1 MKKVFILFL
10 FLSLLIF
17 LPGFG
22 CKDTVISSKI
32 KDEVKDVNL
41 SYWRVWDDSSDFNSL
56 VNTYKSDH
64 PYINVSYKKV
74 RYENLRDE
82 LIEAWSRDKGPD
94 IFSIPVSALG
104 EFIADDRLDV
114 MPVSSDMVYVTVIN
128 EEKGEKLY
136 ERKIN
141 KMMTSK
147 DIQINYMDTVYKNVV
162 RNNEI
167 YGVPLSVDTLVLYYN
182 RDILN
187 NARIPSPPV
196 TWSQF
201 KEDVKKITLLDRAGN
216 IIQSGTSLGL
226 VDNIDN
232 SFDIIS
238 LLMMQNGS
246 PMNCGDGFCV
256 GGSFEKEEEISP
268 GMDAIIF
275 YTDFANPKKQVYSW
289 NEKMP
294 SAVNAF
300 AEGKVAFFL
309 GYSYHK
315 EQIEALNPSLNFF
328 VTKVPQID
336 GSSLDINYADYW
348 VEVVSNKSNYKNE
361 AWDFINF
368 ISKDEN
374 LIKYLKNTEKPTA
387 KRSLIQAQ
395 YENYDM
401 QSYLDQLLSSKN
413 WYKGNDFEKAKSIL
427 NDTIMQ
433 VLNSKNLEEEINQI
447 EDNTNS
453 RLDLTW

>member
-10 FLSLLIF
+10 FLSLLLV

-22 CKDTVISSKI
+22 CKDTVISSRV
-32 KDEVKDVNL
+32 KDEVENINL
-41 SYWRVWDDSSDFNSL
+41 SYWRVWDDSSDFAPLIKAYKNNHTY
-56 VNTYKSDH
+56 VN
-64 PYINVSYKKV
+64 INYKKV
-74 RYENLRDE
+74 RYEDLRDE
-82 LIEAWSRDKGPD
+82 LIDAWSRDKGPD
-94 IFSIPVSALG
+94 IFSIPVSTLG
-104 EFIADDRLDV
+104 EFIADDRIDV
-114 MPVSSDMVYVTVIN
+114 MPSSTDMIYVTVIN

-136 ERKIN
+136 EKKVN
-141 KMMTSK
+141 KMITSK
-147 DIQINYMDTVYKNVV
+147 DIQLNYIDTVYENVV
-162 RNNEI
+162 RKGEI

-187 NARIPSPPV
+187 NVRIPNPPV

-201 KEDVKKITLLDRAGN
+201 KEDVKKITLLDRSGN

-226 VDNIDN
+226 VDNIEN
-232 SFDIIS
+232 SFDIVS

-246 PMNCGDGFCV
+246 PMNCGDSFCV
-256 GGSFEKEEEISP
+256 GGSLEDGEESSP
-268 GMDAIIF
+268 GMDAIVF
-275 YTDFANPKKQVYSW
+275 YTDFANPVKQVYSW
-289 NEKMP
+289 NEDMP
-294 SAVNAF
+294 SAVEAF

-336 GSSLDINYADYW
+336 GSSLNINYADYW
-348 VEVVSNKSNYKNE
+348 VEVVSRKSNHKNE

-368 ISKDEN
+368 ISKDDN
-374 LIKYLKNTEKPTA
+374 LIKYLNNTEKPTA
-387 KRSLIQAQ
+387 KRSLIQTQ

-401 QSYLDQLLSSKN
+401 QPYLDQLLSSKN
-413 WYKGNDFEKAKSIL
+413 WYKGKDFEKAKDIL
-427 NDTIMQ
+427 KDTIVQ
-433 VLNSKNLEEEINQI
+433 VLNSKNIDEDIKEI
-447 EDNTNS
+447 ESNTNS

>member
-32 KDEVKDVNL
+32 KDEVEDISL
-41 SYWRVWDDSSDFNSL
+41 SYWRVWDDSSDFSPL
-56 VNTYKSDH
+56 IKSYTSDH
-64 PYINVSYKKV
+64 PYINISYKKV
-74 RYENLRDE
+74 RYENLREE
-82 LIEAWSRDKGPD
+82 LIDAWSRDKGPD
-94 IFSIPVSALG
+94 IFSIPVSTLG
-104 EFIADDRLDV
+104 EFIAEGRLEV
-114 MPVSSDMVYVTVIN
+114 MPTSSDMVYVTVIN

-136 ERKIN
+136 ERKTN

-147 DIQINYMDTVYKNVV
+147 DIQINYIDVVYKDII
-162 RNNEI
+162 RNSKI

-226 VDNIDN
+226 VDNIEN
-232 SFDIIS
+232 SFDVVS

-256 GGSFEKEEEISP
+256 GGASETEEEASP

-289 NEKMP
+289 NEEMP

-348 VEVVSNKSNYKNE
+348 VEVVSKKSNHKNE

-374 LIKYLKNTEKPTA
+374 LIKYLQNTEKPTA
-387 KRSLIQAQ
+387 KRSLIQSQ